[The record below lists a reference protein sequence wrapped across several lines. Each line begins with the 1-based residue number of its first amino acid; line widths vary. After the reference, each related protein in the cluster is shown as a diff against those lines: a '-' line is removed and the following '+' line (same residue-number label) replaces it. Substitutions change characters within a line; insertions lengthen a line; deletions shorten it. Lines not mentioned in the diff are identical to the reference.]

1 MMESVKKAIKILF
14 AIVGVCGCLLAT
26 ALYLKSDLLD
36 IHDVQISQKASVQ
49 SGNLFSIIK
58 EEMLPKLSSVYGESI
73 LGVDL
78 GTLYERLQKDRRIKD
93 VRISRSFPNRLNVVV
108 EPHIPIA
115 NILSS
120 RGDQVYPLTKE
131 GSLFSPVSISESADA
146 PILRGSAFLKDL
158 ERRKEALNLLNLFP
172 NEGDFRLGDISE
184 IHYDDRKGYILI
196 LNREANEVILGHKDF
211 QRRIQ
216 HVSRVVQY
224 LRSEK
229 LKGRIIDAR
238 FSKKV
243 VVRLRN
249 SS

>member
-1 MMESVKKAIKILF
+1 MMESVKKAIKVLF
-14 AIVGVCGCLLAT
+14 AIVGVTGCLFAT

-36 IHDVQISQKASVQ
+36 IHEVRVTQKAAVH
-49 SGNLFSIIK
+49 SGNLFSSIK
-58 EEMLPKLSSVYGESI
+58 EEMLPKLSSVYGKSI

-78 GTLYERLQKDRRIKD
+78 GTVYEVLQKDRRIKD
-93 VRISRSFPNRLNVVV
+93 VRISRSFPNILNVEV

-120 RGDQVYPLTKE
+120 KGDQVYPLTKE

-146 PILRGSAFLKDL
+146 PILRGNAFLKDL
-158 ERRKEALNLLNLFP
+158 ERRKEVLGLLKLFP

-184 IHYDDRKGYILI
+184 IHYDNKKGYILI
-196 LNREANEVILGHKDF
+196 LNREASEVILGHKDF
-211 QRRIQ
+211 EKRID